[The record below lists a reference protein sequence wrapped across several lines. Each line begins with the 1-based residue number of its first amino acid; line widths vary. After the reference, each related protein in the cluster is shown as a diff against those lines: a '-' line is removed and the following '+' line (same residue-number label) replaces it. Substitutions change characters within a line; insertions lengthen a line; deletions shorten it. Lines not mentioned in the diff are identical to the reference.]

1 MTVAIAPY
9 PIAHFHANDGTL
21 LSGGKLFTYSGG
33 TTSKLATYT
42 DSTGGTPNTNPII
55 LNSRGETPHEVW
67 LTASTNYDFVL
78 APANDT
84 DPPTNAFWTAPN
96 IQGV

>member
-1 MTVAIAPY
+1 MTVAIAPF
-9 PIAHFHANDGTL
+9 PIMHFHANDGTL
-21 LSGGKLFTYSGG
+21 LSGGQLFAYAGG

-42 DSTGGTPNTNPII
+42 DSTGGTPNTNPIV
-55 LNSRGETPHEVW
+55 LNVRGETPNQVW
-67 LTASTNYDFVL
+67 LTGATNYKFVL

-84 DPPTNAFWTAPN
+84 DPPTNPIWTADN